1 MGLRSWV
8 RFGNSTPEERAAEY
22 PCDRYLQVPTNA
34 YLRAIGV
41 KATPDLTFR
50 WLCQLSVAPYSYDL
64 LDNRGHRSPRE
75 LTPGADE
82 LTVGDEFLV
91 ARIQDIEPGCHI
103 SGVASA
109 ETERVF
115 GPIALTYAV
124 VPGTDGSSRIV
135 VKMLLGTRGRLGRLK
150 RAALVFG
157 DAIMM
162 RKQLTTLRD
171 LAERDERRSPSHRSL
186 PPAEP

>member
-1 MGLRSWV
+1 M
-8 RFGNSTPEERAAEY
+8 PAK
-22 PCDRYLQVPTNA
+22 A
-34 YLRAIGV
+34 YLRAISV
-41 KATPDLTFR
+41 RANPALTFR

-75 LTPGADE
+75 LTPGADQ
-82 LTVGDEFLV
+82 LKAGDEFLV
-91 ARIQDIEPGCHI
+91 VRIKDIEPGRQI
-103 SGVASA
+103 SGVASP
-109 ETERVF
+109 EVERVF

-124 VPGTDGSSRIV
+124 VPLADGNSRIV
-135 VKMLLGTRGRLGRLK
+135 VKIWFGTRGRLGGLK

-171 LAERDERRSPSHRSL
+171 LAERDERRSTGNRSR
-186 PPAEP
+186 PNEGAPEPDRRGCRHSAGN

>member
-22 PCDRYLQVPTNA
+22 PCDKYLQVPAKA
-34 YLRAIGV
+34 YLRAIDV
-41 KATPDLTFR
+41 KADPALTFR

-75 LTPGADE
+75 LTPGADG
-82 LTVGDEFLV
+82 LKVGDEFLV
-91 ARIQDIEPGCHI
+91 CRILDIEAGRHI
-103 SGVASA
+103 SGVTTP
-109 ETERVF
+109 EMERVF

-124 VPGTDGSSRIV
+124 VPVADGSSRIV
-135 VKMLLGTRGRLGRLK
+135 VKMLLGIRGRLGGLK

-171 LAERDERRSPSHRSL
+171 LAERDERRSPSHPSL
-186 PPAEP
+186 PLPER

>member
-1 MGLRSWV
+1 MGLSSCV
-8 RFGNSTPEERAAEY
+8 RFGNSTPEERAADY
-22 PCDRYLQVPTNA
+22 PCDRYLQVPA
-34 YLRAIGV
+34 RGYLRAIGV
-41 KATPDLTFR
+41 KASPALTFR
-50 WLCQLSVAPYSYDL
+50 WLCQLSVAPYSYDF

-75 LTPGADE
+75 LTPGADR
-82 LTVGDEFLV
+82 LTVGDQFLV
-91 ARIQDIEPGCHI
+91 ALIQDVVPGRHI

-109 ETERVF
+109 EVERVF

-124 VPGTDGSSRIV
+124 VPVADGSSRIV
-135 VKMLLGTRGRLGRLK
+135 VKMLLGTRGRLGVLK

-171 LAERDERRSPSHRSL
+171 LAERDERRSPSH
-186 PPAEP
+186 